1 MKVVAVDD
9 EPISLDC
16 LEVVL
21 SNMEELTEVVTFPD
35 AEDALAWFKT
45 NKADV
50 AFLDIEMRG
59 MNGLELASAI
69 RRLCSSCK
77 IIFVTSTSKYA
88 LEAFKIH
95 ATGYLVKPV
104 TKEAVRNE
112 LEYIFHEIDDL
123 EQLGLSARLP
133 KTSIPSDLLRV
144 QCFGNFEV
152 FNHDLP
158 VKFSLSKSKELLAYL
173 IHRRGAS
180 CSLSEIAAV
189 LYEDKPDNAAL
200 QSLIRNII
208 SDLKKSLESA
218 GCKDILV
225 KTRGYVAILPAK
237 VFCDY
242 YNFLDGDADAVNSY
256 NGEYMAQY
264 TWAEFTVGYLERKMH

>member
-21 SNMEELTEVVTFPD
+21 SNMKELKEVVAFSNAKET
-35 AEDALAWFKT
+35 LTWFKK

-59 MNGLELASAI
+59 MNGLELASGI

-88 LEAFKIH
+88 LEAFKLH

-112 LEYIFHEIDDL
+112 LDYIFHEMETS
-123 EQLGLSARLP
+123 EQSVLSARLP
-133 KTSIPSDLLRV
+133 QTSNSADLLRV

-152 FNHDLP
+152 FKQNLP

-173 IHRRGAS
+173 VHRRGAL
-180 CSLSEIAAV
+180 CSLSEIAAN

-208 SDLKKSLESA
+208 SDTKKSLTA
-218 GCKDILV
+218 IGCEDILV
-225 KTRGYVAILPAK
+225 KTRGFVGILPGK
-237 VFCDY
+237 IICDY
-242 YNFLDGDADAVNSY
+242 YDFLDGDARSVNSY

-264 TWAEFTVGYLERKMH
+264 TWAEFTVGYLERKIN

>member
-21 SNMEELTEVVTFPD
+21 SNMEELTEVIAFPA

-45 NKADV
+45 NKADA

-59 MNGLELASAI
+59 MNGLELASEI

-88 LEAFKIH
+88 LEAFKLH

-104 TKEAVRNE
+104 TKDAVREE
-112 LEYIFHEIDDL
+112 LDFIFNDADSP
-123 EQLGLSARLP
+123 EQSDHSVRLP
-133 KTSIPSDLLRV
+133 QTSTTSNMLRV

-152 FNHDLP
+152 FYQNLP
-158 VKFSLSKSKELLAYL
+158 VKFSLSKSRELLAYL
-173 IHRRGAS
+173 IHRRGS
-180 CSLSEIAAV
+180 FCSLSEIAAI

-208 SDLKKSLESA
+208 SDVKKSLKTI
-218 GCKDILV
+218 GCDDILV
-225 KTRGYVAILPAK
+225 KTRGFVAILPGK
-237 VFCDY
+237 ISCDY
-242 YNFLDGDADAVNSY
+242 YDFLDGDAYAVNSY

-264 TWAEFTVGYLERKMH
+264 TWAEFTVGYLERKIR